1 MVMLVWVLV
10 IMVVSVSCDTQ
21 EPPARALPTPA
32 PLPEM
37 TTGTV
42 EEWETTD
49 VLLRHVR
56 RDGTE
61 ESQAVF
67 RVRLPQGW
75 DVRHAQVGGD
85 SWGGEL
91 IGDDFSLG
99 YSGGPMAVSELYKII
114 GNGPVLFDQELA
126 DQHVVTEEEDAGI
139 SRTMVRP
146 RSTEGR
152 FTGAIIDMPGRRI
165 LVSKWD
171 LTPDQ
176 QAVAF
181 SIIRSIMR

>member
-1 MVMLVWVLV
+1 MLIWVLV
-10 IMVVSVSCDTQ
+10 IVVVSVSCNTQ
-21 EPPARALPTPA
+21 TQSVRTLPTPA
-32 PLPEM
+32 PLPDILA
-37 TTGTV
+37 GTV
-42 EEWETTD
+42 EEWELTD
-49 VLLRHVR
+49 VLLRSVR
-56 RDGTE
+56 RDGTV
-61 ESQAVF
+61 ESKTVF

-146 RSTEGR
+146 RGEEGR
-152 FTGAIIDMPGRRI
+152 FTGAPIHLLSRRI

-171 LTPDQ
+171 LTEEH

-181 SIIRSIMR
+181 SIIRSITP